1 MLFAIHA
8 YENIYGGLHGMEERR
23 VIECINEKEAEE
35 YAIDLSR
42 DVIQDYTLKEIEDDA
57 ISYGY
62 ERESEEFDAY
72 VEECIEDNIQ
82 YEIFPI
88 RETTKSIEE
97 LDSIYNNYPDD
108 FIKTMCEIRD

>member
-8 YENIYGGLHGMEERR
+8 YENRYGGLHGMETHC

-35 YAIDLSR
+35 YAADLSR
-42 DVIQDYTLKEIEDDA
+42 DVIKDYTFEEIENEA
-57 ISYGY
+57 IEDGY

-97 LDSIYNNYPDD
+97 LDSMYYNNPDD
-108 FIKTMCEIRD
+108 FIKTMCETKN